1 MSLSQG
7 GVCLSCLGP
16 VDLGVVLPHLAGVI
30 VEAVTAA
37 AGLLLVTARA
47 RAPEAACTKCGAV
60 SVRVHSRYRRTLAD
74 AALGGRPVA
83 IALAVRRFFCTA
95 PGCPRTTFAEQVDG
109 LTTRYAR
116 KTPLLAGM
124 LGSIAVALAGRAG
137 SRLAAGLGVPASR
150 QVLLRLVMAAPD
162 PQAASPRVL
171 GVDDFAI
178 RRGQHY
184 GTLLI
189 DIETGAPLDLI
200 EGRDAQPLADWLMA
214 HPGVEVICRD
224 RSGSYAEGARTGAPD
239 AVQVA
244 GRFHLWQN
252 LAKAAEKCVAAHRAC
267 LADPAPPPVADDQG
281 PALPEPEA
289 AGQPEPTG
297 KYAERTRRH
306 HALVHQL
313 RAEGR
318 GLREIARHLGWGLH
332 TVQRLDRAAT
342 WQELVDGR
350 WKGRRPSKLD
360 PFKPYLDQH
369 ADGARGSIRR
379 LFLEIQALG
388 YAGSYPVVRDY
399 LARNRPARE
408 PLPPAPP
415 TVRDVTNWLCRRPDT
430 LTADEKPR
438 LAAILD
444 RCPELQ
450 AASELVRSFAVM
462 ITELTGQDLPQW
474 MAAARDAALP
484 GIASFAK
491 GLEQDLDAVT
501 AGLTLTWNSGPVE
514 GRVNHIKMI
523 KRQMFGRAGLPL
535 LRKRVLLTAQR

>member
-1 MSLSQG
+1 VSLSQG
-7 GVCLSCLGP
+7 DVCLSCPGAVELGI
-16 VDLGVVLPHLAGVI
+16 LLPHLAGAI
-30 VEAVTAA
+30 VEEVAVA
-37 AGLLLVTARA
+37 AGLLLVRARA
-47 RAPEAACTKCGAV
+47 RAREAACPKCETV
-60 SVRVHSRYRRTLAD
+60 SGRVHSRYSRRLAD
-74 AALGGRPVA
+74 AAIGGRQVE
-83 IALAVRRFFCTA
+83 IVLAVRRFFCPA
-95 PGCPRTTFAEQVDG
+95 PGCRRKTFAEQVDG
-109 LTTRYAR
+109 LTARYSR
-116 KTPLLAGM
+116 KTPLLAGV

-137 SRLAAGLGVPASR
+137 SRLAAGLGAPASR
-150 QVLLRLVMAAPD
+150 QVMLRLVMATPD
-162 PQAASPRVL
+162 PEAASPRVL

-189 DIETGAPLDLI
+189 DCETGAPLDLLQ
-200 EGRDAQPLADWLMA
+200 GRDAQPLADWLTA

-224 RSGSYAEGARTGAPD
+224 RSGSFADGARTGAPD

-244 GRFHLWQN
+244 DRFHLWQN
-252 LAKAAEKCVAAHRAC
+252 LAKAAEKCAAAHRSC
-267 LADPAPPPVADDQG
+267 LAEPAPPPAPEEQSPV
-281 PALPEPEA
+281 LPEPERTA
-289 AGQPEPTG
+289 QPDPTG

-306 HALVHQL
+306 HALVHGL

-332 TVQRLDRAAT
+332 TVQRYARAAT
-342 WQELVDGR
+342 WQELADGR
-350 WKGRRPSKLD
+350 WQGPRPSKLD
-360 PFKPYLDQH
+360 PFKHYLDQH
-369 ADGARGSIRR
+369 PDGSHGSIRR
-379 LFLEIQALG
+379 LFGEIQALG
-388 YAGSYPVVRDY
+388 YDGSYPVVRGY
-399 LARNRPARE
+399 LARQRPARE

-430 LTADEKPR
+430 LTEDEKPR
-438 LAAILD
+438 LKAVLD

-450 AASELVRSFAVM
+450 AASDLIRAFAAM

-474 MAAARDAALP
+474 MAAARDAGLP

-501 AGLTLTWNSGPVE
+501 SGLTMNWNSGPVE

-523 KRQMFGRAGLPL
+523 KRQMFGRASLPL

>member
-1 MSLSQG
+1 VLSLSQG
-7 GVCLSCLGP
+7 DACLSCPGA
-16 VDLGVVLPHLAGVI
+16 VDLGILLPHLAGVI
-30 VEAVTAA
+30 VEGVAAA
-37 AGLLLVTARA
+37 AGLLLVMARA
-47 RAPEAACTKCGAV
+47 RAPGAACPRCGTM
-60 SVRVHSRYRRTLAD
+60 SGRIHSRYVRRLAD
-74 AALGGRPVA
+74 VAIGGRRVE
-83 IALAVRRFFCTA
+83 IRLAVRRFFCPD
-95 PGCPRTTFAEQVDG
+95 PGCKRKTFAEQVDG
-109 LTTRYAR
+109 LTVRYAR
-116 KTPLLAGM
+116 KTSLLAGV

-137 SRLAAGLGVPASR
+137 SRLACGLGVPASR
-150 QVLLRLVMAAPD
+150 QVMLRLVMGTPD

-189 DIETGAPLDLI
+189 DCETGAPLDLL
-200 EGRDAQPLADWLMA
+200 EGRDAQPLADWLAA

-224 RSGSYAEGARTGAPD
+224 RSGSYADGARTGAPD

-244 GRFHLWQN
+244 DRFHLWQN
-252 LAKAAEKCVAAHRAC
+252 LAKAVEKCVAAHRCC
-267 LADPAPPPVADDQG
+267 LAEPAPAAPDA
-281 PALPEPEA
+281 PEPPEGA
-289 AGQPEPTG
+289 AGQTAPEPGG
-297 KYAERTRRH
+297 KFAERARRH
-306 HALVHQL
+306 HALVHEL

-332 TVQRLDRAAT
+332 TVQRYDRAAT

-350 WKGRRPSKLD
+350 WQAKRPSKLD

-369 ADGARGSIRR
+369 AGQGHGSFTR
-379 LFLEIQALG
+379 LFREIRELG
-388 YAGSYPVVRDY
+388 YDGSYSVVRNY
-399 LARNRPARE
+399 LDRTRPEKA
-408 PLPPAPP
+408 PLGEAPP

-430 LTADEKPR
+430 LTEDQRPR
-438 LAAILD
+438 LKAILD

-450 AASELVRSFAVM
+450 AASAQVRAFATM

-474 MAAARDAALP
+474 MAAAREAGLP
-484 GIASFAK
+484 GISSFAK

-501 AGLTLTWNSGPVE
+501 QGLTTSWSSGPVE

-535 LRKRVLLTAQR
+535 LRKRVLLTAQN